1 MVEIFHRFADY
12 PIQCKLGLKFGDFF
26 HRHSPTIFILLVRD
40 FHFII
45 SLFKVKTIVQN
56 CLSVTRMQIVSLMAE
71 LSTALVNLVTHEM
84 EKIVQVK
91 NPIRTGIKLILQSKY
106 KNHAYYFRFCNLL
119 SFTVLAVVTV
129 SLANVAIKFKLCNFK
144 NGFSVTA
151 NSIFVCQ
158 RQ

>member
-45 SLFKVKTIVQN
+45 SLFKVKMIVQN
-56 CLSVTRMQIVSLMAE
+56 CLSVTRMKIVSLMAE

-91 NPIRTGIKLILQSKY
+91 NPIRTGIKLILQSKTKTMHTSSASVIY
-106 KNHAYYFRFCNLL
+106 CHLQYYSCSYRFIGKCGHK
-119 SFTVLAVVTV
+119 
-129 SLANVAIKFKLCNFK
+129 I
-144 NGFSVTA
+144 
-151 NSIFVCQ
+151 
-158 RQ
+158 